1 MAANNMVIEDA
12 ITLDQ
17 LRVFLAGL
25 DGRFATS
32 SLATTTTNGLMS
44 AADKTRLDGLN
55 VTSADIDAAVEAAFA
70 D

>member
-44 AADKTRLDGLN
+44 AADKARLDGLN

>member
-55 VTSADIDAAVEAAFA
+55 VTSSDIDAAVEAAFA